1 MSFAYGD
8 QVFIKGDPDQE
19 VFEVNYVNSDESVD
33 LSTPGGEWEYFPTRL
48 LERAPDP
55 VRVGDI
61 YRGNRSGDHY
71 VVVRVADGTA
81 MSYDTGDQR
90 IIANPASTFQDTAY
104 YTKVQG
110 GSL

>member
-1 MSFAYGD
+1 MSFAIGD
-8 QVFIKGDPDQE
+8 RVVIKADPDQE

-33 LSTPGGEWEYFPTRL
+33 LSTSGGEWEYFPTRL

-61 YRGNRSGDHY
+61 YRGNHSGDHY
-71 VVVRVADGTA
+71 VVVQVANGTVTA
-81 MSYDTGDQR
+81 YDTRCQR
-90 IIANPASTFQDTAY
+90 IIANSASTFPSTDY
-104 YTKVQG
+104 FTKVQG

>member
-48 LERAPDP
+48 LECAPDP

-90 IIANPASTFQDTAY
+90 IIANSASTFQDTAY

>member
-1 MSFAYGD
+1 MSFAHD
-8 QVFIKGDPDQE
+8 DRVFIKGDPDQE
-19 VFEVNYVNSDESVD
+19 VFTVRYVNSDESVD
-33 LSTPGGEWEYFPTRL
+33 LNTSGGEWEYFPTRL

-61 YRGNRSGDHY
+61 YRGNTSGDHY
-71 VVVRVADGTA
+71 VVVRVANGTVT
-81 MSYDTGDQR
+81 SYDTGDQR
-90 IIANPASTFQDTAY
+90 LISGSATNFQDANY